1 METKD
6 GMTDMG
12 RMEVARKMSERVAR
26 EEARKRGAFGPG
38 MFAWSFFAGVVFAML
53 VILAARGCGAIMMD
67 VSGTTATNAA
77 ATIGKEAG
85 K

>member
-26 EEARKRGAFGPG
+26 EEARKRGAFEPG
-38 MFAWSFFAGVVFAML
+38 MFAWSFFSGVAFAML

-67 VSGTTATNAA
+67 VRGTNAA